1 MDQEHI
7 KQLLADKIKSIKH
20 CCRNIDKGFNQEA
33 IHDFRV
39 EVKKLR
45 SFLKVLRLC
54 DNNYKLRL
62 PKRFKRLYQIAGA
75 VRDAQLEYDK
85 LSDKENELPRYISKL
100 KHLISI
106 QEQEWKKHYTPKT
119 IHKLKKRLLDI
130 DYPTLDIE
138 TIVSFYK
145 KKIDQITTLSHN
157 EDPSFIK
164 VHNLRKQIKDLLY
177 VAKLTKKEVKNAGE
191 YYISL
196 PLKELDNLAKIIGD
210 FNDKRNTLEHLKN
223 FSSKHISP
231 LEVAAIDSICNE
243 DTQLLET
250 EKNVILEMARKI
262 GATNTTK
269 KSKKD

>member
-1 MDQEHI
+1 MDQDQI
-7 KQLLADKIKSIKH
+7 KYLLKKKIKSIKH
-20 CCRNIDKGFNQEA
+20 YCRKIDKGFNQED

-85 LSDKENELPRYISKL
+85 LSEKENELPRYISKL
-100 KHLISI
+100 KHLIII

-119 IHKLKKRLLDI
+119 IHKLEKRLLDI
-130 DYPTLDIE
+130 EYPTLDLD
-138 TIVSFYK
+138 TIISFYK

-157 EDPSFIK
+157 EDPSFIQ

-177 VAKLTKKEVKNAGE
+177 VAKLTKKELKGAGE
-191 YYISL
+191 YSISL
-196 PLKELDNLAKIIGD
+196 PMKELDNLAKIIGD

-231 LEVAAIDSICNE
+231 LEVAAIDTICNE
-243 DTQLLET
+243 DTLLLET
-250 EKNVILEMARKI
+250 EKNVILEMAQKI
-262 GATNTTK
+262 GATKTSK